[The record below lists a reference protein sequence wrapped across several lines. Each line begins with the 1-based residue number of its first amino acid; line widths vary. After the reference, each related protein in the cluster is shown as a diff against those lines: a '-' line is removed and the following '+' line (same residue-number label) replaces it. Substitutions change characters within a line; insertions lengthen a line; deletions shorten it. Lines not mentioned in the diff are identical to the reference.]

1 MDLLRLLCMIALW
14 TSRDLLG
21 LSQNCRRDQWQCD
34 DGACIPAS
42 WRCDGIGDCLDG
54 SDQIDCACPAFLCW
68 DGSRCVNHSLVCDGH
83 PDCDDHSDEGECL
96 AGPGCLSSEW
106 RCRNKACVSQASMCD
121 GKNDCTDNSDEENC
135 DLKMAY
141 ATSTSVYMLELKS
154 NLAKTLVLTSNEGI
168 QSFDI
173 DWKWKWIFWA
183 NGTGYLKAKSLLQEG
198 LIHIPVLS
206 PACLVKVDSRF
217 GRIYWLS
224 CSRLDLFMTTVSQTD
239 SGWTSK
245 QLYKARSEVLD
256 MCVDWQRGK
265 LYWLEDGKVFTVGM
279 SGGNAKAVMN
289 VQGDVSSVVLDRKS
303 NSFFWNSNGL
313 KVVSLLKK
321 RQYAAARGWNL
332 TGTVMAAQ
340 EPFLVSLLDNV
351 MVLWDRRTGRRMRT
365 VSVGNVLGVAVFGPV
380 AQDKNT
386 PPAYTLVS
394 GQTPSMSS
402 IRQNESV
409 TNRDVSPTQT
419 VSCKSPSVLCQGT
432 RLCLTP
438 NQLCDGQLDCPD
450 GSDEEFCYRS
460 CKDQADF
467 LCKDRRKCVSG
478 ALVCDGHVHC
488 YDGSDEVGCPTAE
501 VGVPRVTPLKCR
513 FGSQLCRNGREC
525 VLSIHL
531 CDGQPDCTD
540 GSDEDGCPVQCRTGQ
555 FQCAHGK
562 KCIDMGQ
569 VCDGVAHCQDR
580 SDELQCWKPSKSCV
594 YRCDNQTRCV
604 PESFRCDGEKD
615 CLDGTDEL
623 GCGLHAR
630 PTWVPV
636 STLATTEKVPSC
648 KSPSVFCQGTSL
660 CVTPNQFCDG
670 TLDCPDGSDEEFCY
684 KACKNQADFL
694 CKDRRKCVSGA
705 LVCDGHVHCYDGSD
719 EVGCP
724 TAEVGVPR
732 VTPLKCRFG
741 SQLCRDGRECVLS
754 IHLCDGQPDCTD
766 GSDEDGCPVQCRTGQ
781 FQCADEKKC
790 IDMGQVCDGV
800 AHCQDRSDELQCWKP
815 SKSCVYRC
823 DNQTRCVPESF
834 RCDGKKDCLD
844 GTDELGCGLHARP
857 TWVPVSTLATTE
869 KVPSCKSPSVFCQGT
884 SLCVTPNQFCDG
896 TLDCPDG
903 SDEEFCYK
911 ACKNQ
916 ADFLCK
922 DRRKCVSGA
931 LVCDGHVHCY
941 DGSDEVGC
949 PTAEVGVPRVTP
961 LKCRFGSQL
970 CRNGRECV
978 LSSHL
983 CDGQPDCTDGSDED
997 GCSVQCHTGQFQ
1009 CAHGKKCIDMGQ
1021 VCDGVAHCQDRSD
1034 ELQCWKPSK
1043 SCVYRCDNQTRCVPE
1058 SFRCD
1063 GEKDCL
1069 DGTDELGCGLHA
1081 RPTWVPVSTLAT
1093 TEKVPSCK
1101 SPSVFCQGTSLCVT
1115 PNQFCDGTLD
1125 CPDGS
1130 DEEFCYKACKNQA
1143 DFLCKDRRKCVSG
1156 ALVCDGHVHC
1166 FDGSDEVGCPTAE
1179 VGVPQ
1184 VTPLKCRFGSQLCRN
1199 GRECVLSSHLCDGQ
1213 PDCTDGSD
1221 EDGCPV
1227 QCRTGQFQCAHG
1239 KKCIDMGQVCD
1250 GVAHCQ
1256 DRSDELQCWKP
1267 SKSCVYRCDNQTRC
1281 VPESFRCDGEKD
1293 CLDGTDELGCESVDS
1308 VTLLAQYSDAVTTAV
1323 PTSCRSPSV
1332 LCQGTSLCLSPKQIC
1347 DGKLDCPDG
1356 SDEKLCIEQCPD
1368 TEFSCQDGQ
1377 TCILKTLVCD
1387 GRADCP
1393 DGSDENRCLGHSPCT
1408 LYCDGGTRCLTSG
1421 QYCDGTADC
1430 QDGSDE
1436 MNCSM
1441 KADSVP
1447 EKKTLQCRVGSRPCW
1462 DGSRCV
1468 LYSHLCDGQPDCTDG
1483 SDEDGCP
1490 EQCNTGQFQCAHGK
1504 KCIDM
1509 GQVCD
1514 GVVQCQDR
1522 SDELDC
1528 WKPSKICAHRCDNKT
1543 RCVPESFLCD
1553 GEKDCLDGTDELDCG
1568 VEDCSHQAFRCRSGQ
1583 CVSEGMR
1590 CDGYAD
1596 CRDHS
1601 DEEGCPRPPLCSS
1614 NQRCSNSH
1622 ECLPKEWICDGDED
1636 CEDGADEANCKAY
1649 PVKCG
1654 ALQWTC
1660 ASKTQCIPMSWRCDG
1675 LKDCSDGSD
1684 EVDCGQ
1690 KCYPYQF
1697 MCGTGECL
1705 DLALVCNGVN
1715 NCLDGSDEGNTCLT
1729 DTCSG
1734 PSRPPCTDICYSTP
1748 QGTRCGCKPGFQL
1761 QSDGVSCTDINECQQ
1776 SSPICGHTCLNTR
1789 GSYLCLCYPG
1799 YFLEPDRHR
1808 CKAKDEPVLLVSC
1821 RSELLLLG
1829 LRSGNLEV
1837 LLSSKTPIFSVDYDW
1852 KEDKVFW
1859 VSLEEES
1866 IRWMSLDQQIKGF
1879 IIKGV
1884 KPECIAV
1891 DWIGRNLYWID
1902 GVASQILAVQLD
1914 GNAKKRQDCA
1924 VVLDED
1930 LQQPQSLALHPTKGL
1945 MFWSEFGAAP
1955 QIERSAMD
1963 GSERKVVVSSGVSW
1977 PGSMA
1982 VDMLG
1987 ERIYWTDEKLKCI
2000 GSATLDGENMKIL
2013 QLTETPS
2020 PFSMG
2025 VFNEVMIWSD
2035 AKRKTVQMAHKLTGK
2050 NRKVVLKQSRQPF
2063 ELKVMH
2069 ALKQVSVPSP
2079 CSNLRCSHLCLLSSG
2094 PKGACHCPVGLLLAA
2109 DGTTCTAPEDSAFL
2123 MLLSPNTVTQI
2134 PLQGMQRPP
2143 VRMEWPEHTAL
2154 SLPGAS
2160 DAVMLDLVL
2169 ADRTLYL
2176 ADASHATVDVFK
2188 IDKERLLQRSPAVRL
2203 PAGDSVTSLAVD
2215 WITLNLYWSSSQ
2227 QPRIHVTAAQN
2238 RHTITLLADNLQ
2250 APSAIALHPPAGWL
2264 CFADLGLPG
2273 SRRQPRIECAFMD
2286 GRNRTLTWGKAVT
2299 PTSLTFSP
2307 QGSELYWAD
2316 VGLGVISSIQIN
2328 GTRYKEHKTDGG
2340 LIMSFACSDNMLFWV
2355 TANDTAKVWYSDGIQ
2370 LKRMWFE
2377 VEIDVIALKVYSRSS
2392 QKGNNYC
2399 TFENGGCRQLCL
2411 PFPRGRT
2418 CRCTQ
2423 DRAVDCEPGPRCPS
2437 GTQPCRDG
2445 YKCLPR
2451 VKFCDGIQDCLD
2463 HSDEES
2469 CSRDDAT
2476 GSFKRLNAESWVTE
2490 QPPGLF
2496 TSSAQP
2502 TRENDALREL
2512 DSQSCNAELCHGHGR
2527 CVFLTGETSCDCM
2540 SGYGGPFC
2548 ENKFGGSAAALV
2560 TLGVVAVFLGVVGVT
2575 FFIYKKRSAWFI
2587 RMLRVGK
2594 SSEKENLM
2602 SSMEARLAYSQ
2613 CFSND
2618 LYDPDEDLAIS
2629 D

>member
-488 YDGSDEVGCPTAE
+488 YDGSDEVGCPTAEVGVPQVTPLKCRFGSQLCRNGRECVLSSHLCDGQPDCTDGSDEDGCPVQCRTGQFQCAHGKKCIDMGQVCDGVAHCQDRSDELQCWKPSKSCVYRCDNQTRCVPESFHCDGEKDCLDGTDELGCDMNTRPTWVPVSTLATTEKVPSCKSPSVFCQGTSLCMTPNQFCDGTLDCPDGSDEEFCYKACKNQADFLCKDRRKCVSGALVCDGHVHCFDGSDEVGCPTAE

-997 GCSVQCHTGQFQ
+997 GCSVQCH
-1009 CAHGKKCIDMGQ
+1009 
-1021 VCDGVAHCQDRSD
+1021 
-1034 ELQCWKPSK
+1034 
-1043 SCVYRCDNQTRCVPE
+1043 
-1058 SFRCD
+1058 
-1063 GEKDCL
+1063 
-1069 DGTDELGCGLHA
+1069 
-1081 RPTWVPVSTLAT
+1081 
-1093 TEKVPSCK
+1093 
-1101 SPSVFCQGTSLCVT
+1101 
-1115 PNQFCDGTLD
+1115 
-1125 CPDGS
+1125 
-1130 DEEFCYKACKNQA
+1130 
-1143 DFLCKDRRKCVSG
+1143 
-1156 ALVCDGHVHC
+1156 
-1166 FDGSDEVGCPTAE
+1166 
-1179 VGVPQ
+1179 
-1184 VTPLKCRFGSQLCRN
+1184 
-1199 GRECVLSSHLCDGQ
+1199 
-1213 PDCTDGSD
+1213 
-1221 EDGCPV
+1221 
-1227 QCRTGQFQCAHG
+1227 
-1239 KKCIDMGQVCD
+1239 
-1250 GVAHCQ
+1250 
-1256 DRSDELQCWKP
+1256 
-1267 SKSCVYRCDNQTRC
+1267 
-1281 VPESFRCDGEKD
+1281 
-1293 CLDGTDELGCESVDS
+1293 
-1308 VTLLAQYSDAVTTAV
+1308 
-1323 PTSCRSPSV
+1323 
-1332 LCQGTSLCLSPKQIC
+1332 
-1347 DGKLDCPDG
+1347 
-1356 SDEKLCIEQCPD
+1356 
-1368 TEFSCQDGQ
+1368 
-1377 TCILKTLVCD
+1377 
-1387 GRADCP
+1387 
-1393 DGSDENRCLGHSPCT
+1393 
-1408 LYCDGGTRCLTSG
+1408 
-1421 QYCDGTADC
+1421 
-1430 QDGSDE
+1430 
-1436 MNCSM
+1436 
-1441 KADSVP
+1441 
-1447 EKKTLQCRVGSRPCW
+1447 
-1462 DGSRCV
+1462 
-1468 LYSHLCDGQPDCTDG
+1468 
-1483 SDEDGCP
+1483 
-1490 EQCNTGQFQCAHGK
+1490 TGQFQCAHGK